1 MTQWYAAD
9 FTSESLK
16 GANPRIVLEVADR
29 RWILRRTMGRLSRTG
44 IGRCVRILQAVD
56 EGMPRPED
64 LVQELADADAAQ
76 QRGYY
81 LPDED
86 DRLRNVFAGYLEIR
100 GALKMALARV
110 EPWIAKKD
118 GLSAEDRLR
127 AFVIGFTA
135 ACLLLRSGSYVVR
148 IAEGRPVVAQK
159 LDEAEPRFGIARK
172 SFTEIYRAQSS
183 VQRMW
188 RFFMAWRFY
197 EEYRG
202 RILAMSDDEQV
213 GAVVPLLIAEEPF
226 MEKRRREY
234 LAKRF
239 RYHLHSFLRRNRS
252 GFENTMSRILEIG
265 GRTVSEMRDPMTGLI
280 ALPKRVPGEPLE
292 AVRTF
297 MKPGDIIV
305 TRHRDALTNVF
316 LPGFWPHA
324 ALYVGEQAA
333 GGNVVEAKKDG
344 VLLRELDETLK
355 VDSFVVLRADVNAE
369 VLAEVV
375 SRAMSHVGKLFDF
388 SFNFRQADRLACTA
402 LVYRSWHGLAG
413 MEFTLGEQ
421 AGRFCLPAE
430 DLIDQTLS
438 GGLFRVVAFFG
449 ENCEEVSL
457 GETAASKFKR

>member
-1 MTQWYAAD
+1 MT
-9 FTSESLK
+9 L
-16 GANPRIVLEVADR
+16 VLEVL
-29 RWILRRTMGRLSRTG
+29 RWREILSATMGRLSRTG
-44 IGRCVRILQAVD
+44 TERCVRILQAVD
-56 EGMPRPED
+56 EGMPSPES
-64 LVQELADADAAQ
+64 LVQELRDADAAQ
-76 QRGYY
+76 ERGYY

-86 DRLRNVFAGYLEIR
+86 DRLRNVFANYLEIR
-100 GALKMALARV
+100 EALKAALARV
-110 EPWIAKKD
+110 EPWIDKKD
-118 GLSAEDRLR
+118 GLSFEDRLR

-135 ACLLLRSGSYVVR
+135 ACLLLRSGSYVIR

-188 RFFMAWRFY
+188 KFFMAWRFY

-202 RILAMSDDEQV
+202 RILAMSDDALV
-213 GAVVPLLIAEEPF
+213 GTVIPLLKAEEPF

-239 RYHLHSFLRRNRS
+239 RYRLHSFLRRNRS
-252 GFENTMSRILEIG
+252 GFENTMFQILEIG
-265 GRTVSEMRDPMTGLI
+265 GRTVSELRDPMTGLI
-280 ALPKRVPGEPLE
+280 AMPKRVPGEPLE
-292 AVRTF
+292 AIREF
-297 MKPGDIIV
+297 LKPGDIIV
-305 TRHRDALTNVF
+305 TRHRDALSNVF

-324 ALYVGEQAA
+324 ALYVGEQAE

-355 VDSFVVLRADVNAE
+355 VDSFVVLRADVDE
-369 VLAEVV
+369 QVLCEVV

-388 SFNFRQADRLACTA
+388 AFNFRQTDRLACTA

-413 MEFTLGEQ
+413 MEFKLDEQ

-430 DLIDQTLS
+430 DLIDQTLG

-449 ENCEEVSL
+449 EDCEEVSFD
-457 GETAASKFKR
+457 ETAASKFKR